1 MGALHQADS
10 GAVIHLSSLSS
21 LKRSHRYLW
30 PAVCHVPYQRGG
42 VVIQQSWGL
51 AEQQLVG
58 SYGDH
63 LGLESEGHDHEQE
76 GQKMT
81 EVPGDQPEAIQ
92 YSEACT

>member
-1 MGALHQADS
+1 M
-10 GAVIHLSSLSS
+10 
-21 LKRSHRYLW
+21 
-30 PAVCHVPYQRGG
+30 
-42 VVIQQSWGL
+42 IQQSWDL